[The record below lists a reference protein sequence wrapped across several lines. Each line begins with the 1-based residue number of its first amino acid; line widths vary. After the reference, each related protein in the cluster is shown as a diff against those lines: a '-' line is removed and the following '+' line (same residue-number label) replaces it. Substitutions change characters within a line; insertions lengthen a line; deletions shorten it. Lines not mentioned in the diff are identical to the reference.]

1 MIIHRGRIGRIGNWH
16 EEYVNMKRIT
26 LMISLFAALIA
37 TVYGQPQR
45 MPSVK
50 PKEGFVPNA
59 ETAVKVGEA
68 VLMPVYGE
76 KQIFG
81 ERPFKAALHGD
92 VWTVEGTLHCGGQP
106 DTECHGGTA
115 VVKISKTSGQ
125 ILYMMHY
132 K

>member
-1 MIIHRGRIGRIGNWH
+1 
-16 EEYVNMKRIT
+16 MKRIT

-37 TVYGQPQR
+37 TVHGQTQR

-76 KQIFG
+76 KQILG

-92 VWTVEGTLHCGGQP
+92 VWTVEGTLHLWRAARHGVRRRHSSCEDFQNVWT
-106 DTECHGGTA
+106 DTLHDALQVG
-115 VVKISKTSGQ
+115 
-125 ILYMMHY
+125 
-132 K
+132 